1 MVVQHGVMYCNNDEK
16 NALLAFTIPY
26 IKSLLHYFCVSTGG
40 SLWIKRKE
48 TKNEMTTKMKE
59 REETTFTTFYMNC
72 ILCL

>member
-40 SLWIKRKE
+40 SLDKEDGDKKRNDDKDE
-48 TKNEMTTKMKE
+48 K
-59 REETTFTTFYMNC
+59 REVTTFTTFYIHC